1 MGFAATAALFEKRA
15 REARDPDT
23 KRRFVEAARFYRQLA
38 GIAPEFPAGFK
49 SNGHVGY
56 ADRWK
61 ARADE
66 CRAMAD
72 HFADPNCRAQMMR
85 VADSYDRMAEA
96 AE

>member
-1 MGFAATAALFEKRA
+1 MGFAATASFFEQRA
-15 REARDPDT
+15 KQARDPDS
-23 KRRFVEAARFYRQLA
+23 KQCLHEVACFYRQLA
-38 GIAPEFPAGFK
+38 GIAAEIPDGFTVR
-49 SNGHVGY
+49 SQLGY

-72 HFADPNCRAQMMR
+72 HFADPNCRAQMIR
-85 VADSYDRMAEA
+85 PADSYDRMATA